1 MKIIKILVISFI
13 GLSLTYGL
21 FQVNIFKSL
30 ENKLY
35 DSLFYFREPLEDKG
49 RDVVIVAIDEESVMK
64 IGTWPWRRSKLA
76 ELISRIKEGNPKV
89 IGIDL
94 LLDVPTRGEKG
105 IEEDKK
111 LAEAL
116 GVPPV
121 CVIPTVLEEDDDGGV
136 REVLFAPLDIFLNE
150 YTRCG
155 AVNLY
160 CDPVDKT
167 VRDFRPIYAGE
178 HLSYPLAVC
187 LEYLGIGADALK
199 KEGSFVKFDRYSI
212 PIYNSQTL
220 INYKCTKI
228 DNISACH
235 VLDPSFN
242 PGFSFDGKIVLVG
255 RTDEAAKDFVN
266 TSVPSRKIFE
276 TLSMNGVEVWKEVID
291 MVLQEKFL
299 YKISA
304 VSLLCIMLSLSIAV
318 SGITYYSNKIGA
330 AIMLFILAVWA
341 FVFYGLF
348 LKQSLVIPLLHIAS
362 VCIIT
367 YLLAFLYNYSV
378 YLRERNMI
386 TAAFKSY
393 VSPRI
398 LQEILSKKINLK
410 VGGKRK
416 KLAILFADIKGFT
429 DFADAQE
436 PEEVLD
442 YLKTYF
448 SEMNKVITGHN
459 GIIDKLMGDGIL
471 AYFGNFSDKDDYAM
485 DAVKAAVE
493 IQEKAPKLQE
503 RLGINLI
510 IRIGINTGYITV
522 GNIGSDAH
530 LDYTVI
536 GKNVNLAQRLESSC
550 EPGKIL
556 ISDSTYQMV
565 KDKINVTGFRE
576 ISLKGFARPVKV
588 YEVAGLKSN
597 S

>member
-1 MKIIKILVISFI
+1 MKIIKILAISFI

-160 CDPVDKT
+160 CDPVNKT

-187 LEYLGIGADALK
+187 LEYLGIGVDALK

-212 PIYNSQTL
+212 PVYNSRTL

-255 RTDEAAKDFVN
+255 RTDEAAKDLVN

-276 TLSMNGVEVWKEVID
+276 TLSMNGVEVWKEIID
-291 MVLQEKFL
+291 MVLQERFL
-299 YKISA
+299 YRISTVA
-304 VSLLCIMLSLSIAV
+304 LFCIMLIVTIVVSSIT
-318 SGITYYSNKIGA
+318 SYYSNKTGA
-330 AIMLFILAVWA
+330 VIMLFILAVST

-348 LKQSLVIPLLHIAS
+348 LKQSLGIPLLHIAS
-362 VCIIT
+362 VCLIT

-378 YLRERNMI
+378 YYREKTMV

-398 LQEILSKKINLK
+398 LEEILSKKVDLK

-416 KLAILFADIKGFT
+416 KLTILFADIKGFT

-436 PEEVLD
+436 PEEVLN
-442 YLKTYF
+442 YLKIYF
-448 SEMNKVITGHN
+448 SEMNKVIIGHN

-471 AYFGNFSDKDDYAM
+471 AYFGDFTDKYDHAV
-485 DAVKAAVE
+485 DAVNAALE
-493 IQEKAPKLQE
+493 MQEKAPGLKD

-510 IRIGINTGYITV
+510 IRIGINTGYVTV

-536 GKNVNLAQRLESSC
+536 GKNVNLAQRLESIC
-550 EPGKIL
+550 EPGKIV
-556 ISDSTYQMV
+556 ISDSTYQML
-565 KDKINVTGFRE
+565 KGKIDVSDFRE
-576 ISLKGFARPVKV
+576 VSLKGFARPVKV
-588 YEVAGLKSN
+588 YSVEGLKK
-597 S
+597 